1 MDAVAALD
9 KVVRRLP
16 AGGEAR
22 AGQREMAEAVE
33 RALVDRRHLLVEAGT
48 GTGKSL
54 AYLIP
59 AVLSGQRTV
68 VVTATKALQEQ
79 LVRKDIPF
87 LQEHLGVP
95 FDAALLKG
103 RSNYVC
109 RAKLAALVDPAQQQ
123 LTGVDG
129 RSGSLREIRDWAET
143 TPTGDRADLPSEVPH
158 WAWQSV
164 SVESR
169 ECPGAARCAHGPRLP
184 GRAGPGA
191 GRGRRRS
198 WW

>member
-9 KVVRRLP
+9 RVVRQLP

-22 AGQREMAEAVE
+22 PGQRDMAAAVE
-33 RALVDRRHLLVEAGT
+33 QALADRRHLLVEAGT

-59 AVLSGQRTV
+59 AVLSGQRTI

-87 LQEHLGVP
+87 LQAHLSVP

-103 RSNYVC
+103 RSNYLC
-109 RAKLAALVDPAQQQ
+109 RAKLAALVDPAQSRISRM
-123 LTGVDG
+123 LPERTSTPV
-129 RSGSLREIRDWAET
+129 SCCWAGST
-143 TPTGDRADLPSEVPH
+143 S
-158 WAWQSV
+158 
-164 SVESR
+164 
-169 ECPGAARCAHGPRLP
+169 AASLARHR
-184 GRAGPGA
+184 
-191 GRGRRRS
+191 
-198 WW
+198 